1 MNGTKFEKL
10 IQVLPDYKNNLMVFI
25 RFWKEIPVIVA
36 LHWTQPTEMTST
48 AHVADMGCRFDEG
61 CQFISEISDCGP

>member
-1 MNGTKFEKL
+1 
-10 IQVLPDYKNNLMVFI
+10 MVFM